1 MNKINCSIQSNRF
14 EDLTAG
20 TIFAKN
26 GGFYI
31 KIDRD
36 EVLNML
42 EPTGDC
48 DFEDFEV
55 DRYSI
60 PNAISLQTGAAVS
73 FNSSMMADMVYPNA
87 TISFI

>member
-1 MNKINCSIQSNRF
+1 
-14 EDLTAG
+14 
-20 TIFAKN
+20 
-26 GGFYI
+26 
-31 KIDRD
+31 
-36 EVLNML
+36 ML